1 MPSLLCPNIIFLP
14 FILYIH
20 FTLNDEK
27 CQIILNEKIDKWVGM
42 VYCSIS
48 LNLKWRNI
56 KMLEELRQCGVCPF
70 RCKVNRL
77 EGKIGR
83 CGCNDKIKIALASL
97 HYYEEPCISGNNG
110 SGTVFFS
117 NCNLNCLFCQ
127 NYKISQEGKGREVSI
142 EELADI
148 FLDQQKNGA
157 NNINLV
163 TPTMYAYQIIEALKI
178 AKSKGLIIPV
188 IYNTNGYENVETIKA
203 LKGYIDVYLP
213 DLKYYSNEI
222 AVKYSKAPNYFEIAT
237 KAILEMINQVETPEF
252 NENGLIKK
260 GVIIRHLVLP
270 GHIQNSKHILKWLKE
285 NVNSRAYVSVM
296 AQYFPTYKAKE
307 DKYLNRKLTNK
318 EYSEIEQYLYL
329 LDIEN
334 GYMQDL
340 GKHEE
345 EYVPDF

>member
-1 MPSLLCPNIIFLP
+1 
-14 FILYIH
+14 
-20 FTLNDEK
+20 
-27 CQIILNEKIDKWVGM
+27 LNEKIDKWVGM

-56 KMLEELRQCGVCPF
+56 KMLEELRQCEVCPF

-77 EGKIGR
+77 EGKIGK
-83 CGCNDKIKIALASL
+83 CGCNDKVKIALASL
-97 HYYEEPCISGNNG
+97 HYYEEPCISGKNG

-163 TPTMYAYQIIEALKI
+163 TPTMYVYQIIEALKI
-178 AKSKGLIIPV
+178 AKAKGLTIPI

-237 KAILEMINQVETPEF
+237 KAILEMINQVGTPEF
-252 NENGLIKK
+252 DENGLIKK

-270 GHIQNSKHILKWLKE
+270 AHIQNSKHILKWLKE